1 MSNAKRL
8 RSRTHN
14 KSPQT
19 TKAAMKKIL
28 SERIVIETTEEGIY
42 LVVDGVRMAKRGKAG
57 TSEEETWI
65 YLNPSSP
72 ERQG

>member
-1 MSNAKRL
+1 
-8 RSRTHN
+8 
-14 KSPQT
+14 
-19 TKAAMKKIL
+19 MKKIL